1 MPATPGNTV
10 DFACAVR
17 PAGTGGSALRFLYS
31 KSAAPAADVP
41 DVWRVTLDHSDDWLP
56 PNQTVF
62 CGVHGVGSGSVAVRA
77 DPWEAP
83 STGGGSRRALAPLT
97 VTSEGFAHSPTI
109 LLSSFVVNETS
120 PANFEGIISIWGY
133 QYFSF
138 SLGPTATAC
147 ELTLK

>member
-83 STGGGSRRALAPLT
+83 STGGGSRRALAPA
-97 VTSEGFAHSPTI
+97 GAI
-109 LLSSFVVNETS
+109 LQSSFAVNETS
-120 PANFEGIISIWGY
+120 PASFEGAIPIWGY

-138 SLGPTATAC
+138 SLGPTATDRGEQSVC
-147 ELTLK
+147 L